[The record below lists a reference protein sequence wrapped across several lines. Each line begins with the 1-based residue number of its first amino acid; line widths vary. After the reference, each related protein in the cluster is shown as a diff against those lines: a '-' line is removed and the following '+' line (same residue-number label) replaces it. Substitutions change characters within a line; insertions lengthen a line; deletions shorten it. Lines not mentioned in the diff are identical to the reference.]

1 MKRVIVFF
9 LAVMMVLTI
18 SACGGKEASAP
29 GTEKDA
35 PKTTETESPKTEEK
49 NDLLEWTYKVPLQ
62 KIYIDVP
69 AYQEIEEGYTE
80 LFIIHDSRYVA
91 VTSAYDDTANSPRE
105 AHEFTAKKLILN
117 MQNHSGGINSINITK
132 GKDVTIN
139 GIDMYMFEGTINY
152 GRDVKFDGYAKGYA
166 FILDGIPC
174 EIVGSVVD
182 ESQDQKLI
190 DEIDEIITAMAKTVR
205 SEE

>member
-1 MKRVIVFF
+1 MKKVIAAF
-9 LAVMMVLTI
+9 LAVMMMLTI
-18 SACGGKEASAP
+18 SACGKSKPIVPDSGNDTQKN
-29 GTEKDA
+29 
-35 PKTTETESPKTEEK
+35 TETEHTDSEK
-49 NDLLEWTYKVPLQ
+49 GSGKLKGTYKVPMQ

-69 AYQEIEEGYTE
+69 NYQQIEEGYTE
-80 LFIIHDSRYVA
+80 LFIIHNSRYVSIA
-91 VTSAYDDTANSPRE
+91 TAFGDTANSPKE
-105 AHEFTAKKLILN
+105 AHDVAQKELKLS
-117 MQNHSGGINSINITK
+117 MQNHSGGINSIHITK
-132 GKDVTIN
+132 DEEVTIN

-152 GRDVKFDGYAKGYA
+152 GRDAKFDGYAKGYA
-166 FILDGIPC
+166 FVLDGIPC